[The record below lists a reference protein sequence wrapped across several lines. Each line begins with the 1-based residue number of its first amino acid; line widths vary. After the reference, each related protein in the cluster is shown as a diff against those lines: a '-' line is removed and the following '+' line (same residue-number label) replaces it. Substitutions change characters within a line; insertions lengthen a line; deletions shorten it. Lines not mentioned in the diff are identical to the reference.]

1 MISGRGRDACATH
14 RREVYPPWAGKLRPP
29 KLGYEARA
37 GGTRLPQAMSS
48 DFSDFVESLRT
59 QVGDGGRIVHAE
71 HLPAREAQFAEL
83 DPPLPAELR
92 QALAEQGI
100 ERLYSHQ
107 VEAIERLRAGDNIV
121 VVTSTASGKTLC
133 YNLPV
138 LERLLADEKAK
149 ALYLFPTKALAQD
162 QLRGL
167 RRLGERHSRG
177 RPARPAQGGVCHTCL
192 NDILA
197 CGTYDGDTPASTRRR
212 LRSDANII
220 LTNPDMLHQGIL
232 PYHSRWAHFFSEL
245 RYVVVDEIHTYRG
258 IFGSHV
264 ANVLRR
270 LRRICDHYGAK
281 PQFVCCSAT
290 IANPRELAERLI
302 GLPVVEINRD
312 GSPRGPKM
320 FLLWNPPPIDR
331 ARMERRSSHD
341 EAKELLVA
349 LMRRGVQTIA
359 FTKTRVAAELLFR
372 YAQESLRRDAPKLA
386 NALRPYRAGYL
397 PAERR
402 EIERQLFSGELMG
415 VTSTNALELG
425 IDVGSLDASIIVGYP
440 GTIAST
446 WQQAGRAGRGADE
459 ALVALIAYNDPI
471 DQYLMRHPEYFFG
484 RSPENAVIDPEN
496 AYVLASHL
504 RCAAFELP
512 LREDDARYFGDL
524 TADIAGILQDVN
536 HVQRIDGDWYWAST
550 DYPAAQANL
559 RTTSDDTFTIM
570 DAADKNRVIGVVD
583 AISAPE
589 LVYPGGVYLHQG
601 ETYLV
606 RQLDLEGRAAYV
618 EPKAV
623 DYYTQAILDAHI
635 RADQAEQQR
644 DWRGWRVCHGP
655 ATVTWATTGFK
666 KIKFYSLDA
675 IGYGKLDLPS
685 QSLDTAATWLM
696 PDAATID
703 EVRRLGRSFVEGLV
717 GIRNVLVHVLPLYA
731 MCDRSDLGGLVDSS
745 NTGTPTIF
753 LYDRYPGGLGFAE
766 KGYEMVEAMMRSCL
780 TLIRE
785 CECAEGCPSC
795 VGSPVTLPPQHGD
808 PDLWGG
814 YPFPDKEAALV
825 ILHRILGEEPYT
837 PRRRAASHAA
847 RAGEQLT
854 RGARLDEAARDE
866 GAMSQGIAARVRQ
879 AGKRRRIGVP
889 PPSERA

>member
-1 MISGRGRDACATH
+1 MSTN
-14 RREVYPPWAGKLRPP
+14 
-29 KLGYEARA
+29 
-37 GGTRLPQAMSS
+37 LP
-48 DFSDFVESLRT
+48 DFVEYLRS

-71 HLPAREAQFAEL
+71 HLPARAARFGKL
-83 DPPLPAELR
+83 DAPLPAEL
-92 QALAEQGI
+92 QHALAEQGI

-107 VEAIERLRAGDNIV
+107 VEAIKRLRAGDNIV

-138 LERLLADEKAK
+138 LERLLTDEKAK
-149 ALYLFPTKALAQD
+149 AFYLFPTKALAQD

-167 RRLGERHSRG
+167 RRFGETHSRG
-177 RPARPAQGGVCHTCL
+177 RLCHTRL
-192 NDILA
+192 NDVLA
-197 CGTYDGDTPASTRRR
+197 CGTYDGDTPAPTRRR
-212 LRSDANII
+212 LRNDANII

-245 RYVVVDEIHTYRG
+245 RYVVVDEIHSYRG

-264 ANVLRR
+264 ANVIRR
-270 LRRICDHYGAK
+270 LRRICDHYGAS

-290 IANPRELAERLI
+290 IANPSDLAQRLT

-312 GSPRGPKM
+312 GSPRGPKT
-320 FLLWNPPPIDR
+320 FILWNPPHIDR
-331 ARMERRSSHD
+331 ARMERRSSND
-341 EAKELLVA
+341 EAKELIVA
-349 LMRRGVQTIA
+349 LMKRDVQTIA

-372 YAQESLRRDAPKLA
+372 YAQESLQRTAPRLA

-459 ALVALIAYNDPI
+459 ALAVLVAYNDPI

-496 AYVLASHL
+496 AYVLAGHL

-512 LREDDARYFGDL
+512 LKEDDARYFGDL
-524 TADIAGILQDVN
+524 TSAIATILQEVDQ
-536 HVQRIDGDWYWAST
+536 VQRIDGDWYWAST
-550 DYPAAQANL
+550 DYPAAQVNL
-559 RTTSDDTFTIM
+559 RTSSDDTFTIM
-570 DAADKNRVIGVVD
+570 DASDKNRVIGVVD

-606 RQLDLEGRAAYV
+606 RDLDLDGRAAYV

-635 RADQAEQQR
+635 RAGQADQQR
-644 DWRGWRVCHGP
+644 DWRGWRICHGP
-655 ATVTWATTGFK
+655 ATVTWATTAFK
-666 KIKFYSLDA
+666 KIKFYSLDS
-675 IGYGKLDLPS
+675 IGYGKLDLPP
-685 QSLDTAATWLM
+685 QHLDTASTWLV
-696 PDAATID
+696 PDAATLD
-703 EVRRLGRSFVEGLV
+703 EVRGHGRNPIEGLI
-717 GIRNVLVHVLPLYA
+717 GIRNVLVHVLPLFA
-731 MCDRSDLGGLVDSS
+731 MCDRTDLGGLVDSS

-766 KGYEMVEAMMRSCL
+766 KGYEMVEEMMRSCL
-780 TLIRE
+780 SLIRE
-785 CECAEGCPSC
+785 CDCEDGCPSC
-795 VGSPVTLPPQHGD
+795 VGSPVTLPPQQSD
-808 PDLWGG
+808 PDLGGG

-825 ILHRILGEEPYT
+825 ILHRILGEPAYT
-837 PRRRAASHAA
+837 PRKARQADAASK
-847 RAGEQLT
+847 
-854 RGARLDEAARDE
+854 RGRPRSPSAPVADK
-866 GAMSQGIAARVRQ
+866 IAQRVRQ

-889 PPSERA
+889 RPGEKASPGE

>member
-1 MISGRGRDACATH
+1 
-14 RREVYPPWAGKLRPP
+14 
-29 KLGYEARA
+29 
-37 GGTRLPQAMSS
+37 MSAQ
-48 DFSDFVESLRT
+48 FSDFVEYLRS
-59 QVGDGGRIVHAE
+59 QGDEGGRVVHAE
-71 HLPAREAQFAEL
+71 RLPARPAQFADL
-83 DPPLPAELR
+83 NPPLPPELR
-92 QALAEQGI
+92 QALAHQGI

-107 VEAIERLRAGDNIV
+107 VEAIERLRAGDNVV

-149 ALYLFPTKALAQD
+149 AFYLFPTKALAQD

-167 RRLGERHSRG
+167 RRFGEDHSRG
-177 RPARPAQGGVCHTCL
+177 SPAIASAKAGRLCHKGIKDL
-192 NDILA
+192 LA
-197 CGTYDGDTPASTRRR
+197 GGTYDGDTPASTRRR
-212 LRSDANII
+212 LRHDANII

-232 PYHSRWAHFFSEL
+232 PYHSRWARFFSDL

-270 LRRICDHYGAK
+270 LRRICDHYGAC

-290 IANPRELAERLI
+290 IANPVELAERLI
-302 GLPVVEINRD
+302 GLPVTAVDRD
-312 GSPRGPKM
+312 GSPRGPKT
-320 FLLWNPPPIDR
+320 FLMWNPPHIDL

-341 EAKELLVA
+341 EAKQLLVA

-372 YAQESLRRDAPKLA
+372 YAQESLESAAPKLA

-402 EIERQLFSGELMG
+402 EIERQLFSGELLG

-446 WQQAGRAGRGADE
+446 WQQAGRAGRGSEE
-459 ALVALIAYNDPI
+459 ALTVLVAYNDPI

-484 RSPENAVIDPEN
+484 RSPENAIIDPEN
-496 AYVLASHL
+496 PYVLASHL

-512 LREDDARYFGDL
+512 LKEDDARYFGEL
-524 TADIAGILQDVN
+524 MGAIAGILQEVEQ
-536 HVQRIDGDWYWAST
+536 VQRIDGDWYWAST
-550 DYPAAQANL
+550 DYPAAQVNL
-559 RTTSDDTFTIM
+559 RTSSDDTFTIM
-570 DAADKNRVIGVVD
+570 DASDKNRVIGVVD

-601 ETYLV
+601 NTYLV
-606 RQLDLEGRAAYV
+606 RELDLEGRAAYV
-618 EPKAV
+618 EPKEV
-623 DYYTQAILDAHI
+623 DYYTQAVLDAHI
-635 RADQAEQQR
+635 RAGQPEQQR
-644 DWRGWRVCHGP
+644 DWRGWRICHGP

-666 KIKFYSLDA
+666 KIKFYSLDS
-675 IGYGKLDLPS
+675 IGYGKLDLPA
-685 QSLDTAATWLM
+685 QHLDTAATWLV
-696 PDAATID
+696 PDAATAD
-703 EVRRLGRSFVEGLV
+703 EVRGHERNPVEGLV

-731 MCDRSDLGGLVDSS
+731 MCDRTDLGGLVDSS
-745 NTGTPTIF
+745 NTGAPTIF

-766 KGYEMVEAMMRSCL
+766 KGYEMVEEMMRSCL

-785 CECAEGCPSC
+785 CECDQGCPSC
-795 VGSPVTLPPQHGD
+795 VGSPVTLPPQHSD
-808 PDLWGG
+808 PDIGGG
-814 YPFPDKEAALV
+814 YPIPDKEAALV
-825 ILHRILGEEPYT
+825 ILHRVLAEPPYT
-837 PRRRAASHAA
+837 PRRLRPSDDVTAGGRPDAAATPV
-847 RAGEQLT
+847 G
-854 RGARLDEAARDE
+854 DK
-866 GAMSQGIAARVRQ
+866 IAERVRR
-879 AGKRRRIGVP
+879 AGKRRRIGIP
-889 PPSERA
+889 PPSEKASAAE

>member
-1 MISGRGRDACATH
+1 
-14 RREVYPPWAGKLRPP
+14 
-29 KLGYEARA
+29 
-37 GGTRLPQAMSS
+37 MSS
-48 DFSDFVESLRT
+48 NLPDFVEYLRS

-71 HLPAREAQFAEL
+71 HLPARAARFAKL
-83 DPPLPAELR
+83 DPPLPAEL
-92 QALAEQGI
+92 QHALAEQGI

-107 VEAIERLRAGDNIV
+107 VEAIDRLRAGDNIV

-138 LERLLADEKAK
+138 LERLLTDEKAK
-149 ALYLFPTKALAQD
+149 AFYLFPTKALAQD

-167 RRLGERHSRG
+167 RRFADGGTAHTRGSRSRATAARRGDQDSSTARLADARRSAQNDIAEGGGAADG
-177 RPARPAQGGVCHTCL
+177 RDESRPYAARSIK
-192 NDILA
+192 DILA

-212 LRSDANII
+212 LRNDANII

-245 RYVVVDEIHTYRG
+245 RYVVVDEIHSYRG

-264 ANVLRR
+264 ANVIRR
-270 LRRICDHYGAK
+270 LRRICDHYGAS

-290 IANPRELAERLI
+290 IANPSDLAQRLT

-312 GSPRGPKM
+312 GSPRGPKT
-320 FLLWNPPPIDR
+320 FVLWNPPHIDR
-331 ARMERRSSHD
+331 ARMERRSSND
-341 EAKELLVA
+341 EAKELMVA
-349 LMRRGVQTIA
+349 LMKRGVQTIA

-372 YAQESLRRDAPKLA
+372 YAQESLQRTAPRLA
-386 NALRPYRAGYL
+386 NSLRPYRAGYL

-402 EIERQLFSGELMG
+402 EIERQLFSGELLG

-459 ALVALIAYNDPI
+459 ALAVLVAYNDPI

-496 AYVLASHL
+496 AYVLAGHL

-512 LREDDARYFGDL
+512 LKEDDARYFGEL
-524 TADIAGILQDVN
+524 TSAIAAILQEVDQ
-536 HVQRIDGDWYWAST
+536 VQRIDGDWYWAST
-550 DYPAAQANL
+550 DYPAAQVNL
-559 RTTSDDTFTIM
+559 RTSSDDTFTIM
-570 DAADKNRVIGVVD
+570 DASDKNRVIGVVD

-606 RQLDLEGRAAYV
+606 RDLDLDGRAAYV
-618 EPKAV
+618 EPKEV

-635 RADQAEQQR
+635 RAGQTDQQR
-644 DWRGWRVCHGP
+644 DWRGWRICHGP
-655 ATVTWATTGFK
+655 ATVTWATTAFK
-666 KIKFYSLDA
+666 KIKFYSLDS
-675 IGYGKLDLPS
+675 IGYGKLDLPP
-685 QSLDTAATWLM
+685 QHLDTASTWLV
-696 PDAATID
+696 PDAATLD
-703 EVRRLGRSFVEGLV
+703 EVRRHGRNPIEALI
-717 GIRNVLVHVLPLYA
+717 GIRNVLVHVLPLFA
-731 MCDRSDLGGLVDSS
+731 MCDRTDLGGLVDSS

-766 KGYEMVEAMMRSCL
+766 KGYDMVEEMMRSCL
-780 TLIRE
+780 SLIRE
-785 CECAEGCPSC
+785 CDCEDGCPSC
-795 VGSPVTLPPQHGD
+795 VGSPVTLPPQQSD
-808 PDLWGG
+808 PDLGGG

-825 ILHRILGEEPYT
+825 ILHRILGEPPYT
-837 PRRRAASHAA
+837 PRKARAADDTTAPA
-847 RAGEQLT
+847 RPKSPSGPVA
-854 RGARLDEAARDE
+854 DK
-866 GAMSQGIAARVRQ
+866 IAERVRQ

-889 PPSERA
+889 RPSEKASPGE